1 MQTPFPKTLLLVLI
15 AIVVTSCVS
24 SSKITYMQDIYSA
37 KKEGQAKTNYEPK
50 LQADD
55 LLSIIV
61 SAENP
66 ENALPFN
73 LPTIQSNYNTDGTV
87 AQSAIKTYL
96 INTHGEIDFP
106 VLGKIKLAGLTHTEA
121 HDKLVALVSDYI
133 KNPGVNLI
141 LLNFK
146 VSVLGEVNRPGSIP
160 VRGER
165 ITLLEALSIA
175 GDLTIYGKR
184 NNILVIRE
192 QNGEKTY
199 QSIDITKSSFIHSPF
214 YYLSQNDV
222 VVVSPNKTKIN
233 ASAVGPNTSIIIS
246 SISLLLTLLI
256 LLKK

>member
-1 MQTPFPKTLLLVLI
+1 MQIPFPKTLLLFLL
-15 AIVVTSCVS
+15 AVVVSSCVS

-37 KKEGQAKTNYEPK
+37 KKEGETNPNYEPK

-73 LPTIQSNYNTDGTV
+73 LPTIQSNYNTDGSVT
-87 AQSAIKTYL
+87 QSAIKTYL
-96 INTHGEIDFP
+96 INTKGEIDFP

-121 HDKLVALVSDYI
+121 HDKLVVLVSDYI

-146 VSVLGEVNRPGSIP
+146 VSVLGEVMRPGSIP

-199 QSIDITKSSFIHSPF
+199 QSIDITKSNFMHSPY

-222 VVVSPNKTKIN
+222 IVVNPNKTKIN
-233 ASAVGPNTSIIIS
+233 AAAVGPNTSIILS
-246 SISLLLTLLI
+246 SISFLFTVFVF
-256 LLKK
+256 LKK

>member
-1 MQTPFPKTLLLVLI
+1 MQISFSKTLLLFVVL
-15 AIVVTSCVS
+15 VVVSSCMS

-37 KKEGQAKTNYEPK
+37 KNGEQKNTNYEPK
-50 LQADD
+50 IQADD

-73 LPTIQSNYNTDGTV
+73 LPTIQSNYNADV
-87 AQSAIKTYL
+87 SVPQSNIKTYL
-96 INTHGEIDFP
+96 VDVKGEIDFP

-121 HDKLVALVSDYI
+121 NTKLVSLVSDYI
-133 KNPGVNLI
+133 KNPGINLRI
-141 LLNFK
+141 LNFK
-146 VSVLGEVNRPGSIP
+146 VSVLGEVTRPGSIP
-160 VRGER
+160 IIGER
-165 ITLLEALSIA
+165 ITLLEAISKA

-199 QSIDITKSSFIHSPF
+199 QSVDITKSNFIHSPF

-222 VVVSPNKTKIN
+222 VVVHPNKTKIN
-233 ASAVGPNTSIIIS
+233 AAAVGPNTSVIIS
-246 SISLLLTLLI
+246 SISLLLTLLVFI
-256 LLKK
+256 KK

>member
-1 MQTPFPKTLLLVLI
+1 MQTPFPKALLLIII
-15 AIVVTSCVS
+15 AIVVSSCVS
-24 SSKITYMQDIYSA
+24 STKITYLQDIYTA
-37 KKEGQAKTNYEPK
+37 KKEGQTNSSYEPK

-87 AQSAIKTYL
+87 TQSAIKTYL
-96 INTHGEIDFP
+96 INSKGEIDFP
-106 VLGKIKLAGLTHTEA
+106 VLGKIKLAGLTHNEA
-121 HDKLVALVSDYI
+121 HDKLVVLVSDYI
-133 KNPGVNLI
+133 KNPGVNLLI
-141 LLNFK
+141 LNFK

-160 VRGER
+160 VKGER
-165 ITLLEALSIA
+165 ITLLEALSLA

-199 QSIDITKSSFIHSPF
+199 QSIDITNSSFINSPF

-222 VVVSPNKTKIN
+222 IVVHPNKTKIN
-233 ASAVGPNTSIIIS
+233 GAAVGPNTTIIIS
-246 SISLLLTLLI
+246 SIALLLTLLTF
-256 LLKK
+256 LKK

>member
-1 MQTPFPKTLLLVLI
+1 MQIPFPKTLLLFLL
-15 AIVVTSCVS
+15 AVVVSSCVS

-37 KKEGQAKTNYEPK
+37 KKEGETNPNYEPK

-73 LPTIQSNYNTDGTV
+73 LPTIQSNYNTDATQG
-87 AQSAIKTYL
+87 SIKTYL
-96 INTHGEIDFP
+96 INTKGEIDFP

-121 HDKLVALVSDYI
+121 HDKLIALVSDYI
-133 KNPGVNLI
+133 KNPGVNLRI
-141 LLNFK
+141 LNFK
-146 VSVLGEVNRPGSIP
+146 VSVLGEVNKPGSIP
-160 VRGER
+160 ITGER
-165 ITLLEALSIA
+165 ITLLEALSKA

-199 QSIDITKSSFIHSPF
+199 QSVDITKSSFMNSPF

-222 VVVSPNKTKIN
+222 IVVNPNKTKIN
-233 ASAVGPNTSIIIS
+233 AGAVGPNTSVIIS
-246 SISLLLTLLI
+246 AISILI
-256 LLKK
+256 TVFLLLKK